1 MNLAY
6 GLFMAEAEGYLKTHK
21 QKVEDMVRDL
31 KRMQLDGVD
40 PVAIDDHYLA
50 KYGLTMASLT
60 PADYYYMDY
69 ILCAGGLVPQ

>member
-40 PVAIDDHYLA
+40 PVAIDDYYLA
-50 KYGLTMASLT
+50 KFGLTMASLT
-60 PADYYYMDY
+60 HADYCYMDC
-69 ILCAGGLVPQ
+69 ILNAGGLVPQ